1 VRELWSRISPKIADT
16 TGTVIDHLSELFG
29 SDPFLIPDPFSVCPI
44 LTEKTVEGTSMI
56 KHSEVFK
63 SIFWI

>member
-1 VRELWSRISPKIADT
+1 VRELWSGIAAEITDT
-16 TGTVIDHLSELFG
+16 TGAVIDRLGKLSRG
-29 SDPFLIPDPFSVCPI
+29 NPFTIPHPFPVCPI
-44 LTEKTVEGTSMI
+44 LTEKTVEGASVI